1 MMFPSECELEVER
14 SANVRGSGKA
24 AAGRASARPGG
35 SDIAGLEGVKAD
47 VAGATAP
54 SAGADAGA
62 GAPSA
67 VAGAAGAGVAA
78 SSGAA
83 GARAAG
89 SADLVRATGA
99 GAGADSNSA
108 AQLSPVS
115 SKGSISRISASSC
128 TTARRGSVL
137 PLTYW
142 LTWLLPSFDPRSAA
156 MRIRSA
162 CLRPRPSMA
171 WRRHE
176 AKISTVVGDVF
187 TVFSP
192 SATST
197 PIMKLNSKFNF
208 ARVYHESSILRSK
221 EFNFHC
227 TSRSPH
233 PIGTPACVCTSV
245 CTCTSTC
252 TCASTC
258 TCTPDSI
265 PPPHVTNARDL
276 DAVHGL

>member
-1 MMFPSECELEVER
+1 MRAGSRAVRE
-14 SANVRGSGKA
+14 SAGPGKA
-24 AAGRASARPGG
+24 AAGRACLARGVRPG
-35 SDIAGLEGVKAD
+35 IASWKGQSGRCRRIGAVGRGGRGGRGHSGVI
-47 VAGATAP
+47 GC
-54 SAGADAGA
+54 GG
-62 GAPSA
+62 
-67 VAGAAGAGVAA
+67 AGAAGPAA
-78 SSGAA
+78 V
-83 GARAAG
+83 AG
-89 SADLVRATGA
+89 SADA
-99 GAGADSNSA
+99 GSCSA
-108 AQLSPVS
+108 ARFSPVN

-162 CLRPRPSMA
+162 CLSPRPSMA

-176 AKISTVVGDVF
+176 AKTSAVVGDVF

-197 PIMKLNSKFNF
+197 PITKLNPKFNF
-208 ARVYHESSILRSK
+208 ARVYHESSILRST

-233 PIGTPACVCTSV
+233 PIGTPASG
-245 CTCTSTC
+245 CTSTC
-252 TCASTC
+252 TCTS
-258 TCTPDSI
+258 DSI
-265 PPPHVTNARDL
+265 SPPHVTNAHEL
-276 DAVHGL
+276 DTVHGL

>member
-1 MMFPSECELEVER
+1 M
-14 SANVRGSGKA
+14 
-24 AAGRASARPGG
+24 
-35 SDIAGLEGVKAD
+35 
-47 VAGATAP
+47 AGAT
-54 SAGADAGA
+54 
-62 GAPSA
+62 APSA
-67 VAGAAGAGVAA
+67 VAGAAALSGAAAPSAGAGAEAPSAVAGVAA

-89 SADLVRATGA
+89 AADLARAAGA
-99 GAGADSNSA
+99 GAGVDSYSA

-176 AKISTVVGDVF
+176 AKTSTVVGAVF

-221 EFNFHC
+221 EFNFYC

-233 PIGTPACVCTSV
+233 PIGTPACGCTPT
-245 CTCTSTC
+245 CTFTSTCGCTSTC
-252 TCASTC
+252 TCTS
-258 TCTPDSI
+258 DSI
-265 PPPHVTNARDL
+265 SPPHVTNARDL

>member
-14 SANVRGSGKA
+14 SANVRGSEKA

-35 SDIAGLEGVKAD
+35 SDIAGLEGIKAD

-54 SAGADAGA
+54 SAVAGARA

-67 VAGAAGAGVAA
+67 VAGAADAGVAA

-89 SADLVRATGA
+89 AADLARAA
-99 GAGADSNSA
+99 GAGMDSYSA

-176 AKISTVVGDVF
+176 AKTSTVVGAVF

-233 PIGTPACVCTSV
+233 PIGTPACGCTSTCGCMPT
-245 CTCTSTC
+245 CTCTS
-252 TCASTC
+252 
-258 TCTPDSI
+258 DSI
-265 PPPHVTNARDL
+265 SPPHVTNARDL